1 MNREEFKVLQDKVE
15 DSIIDVNTLEDL
27 KTNRVEVAN
36 VVVDAASVIGLQ
48 VVELLK
54 WIAKLEDAPSSSAP
68 PSARSHG
75 IILSTILIDEG
86 GSEVMSPGT
95 WCSSIQR

>member
-48 VVELLK
+48 VVELPK
-54 WIAKLEDAPSSSAP
+54 RIEKMEDAPSSSAP
-68 PSARSHG
+68 PSAWSY
-75 IILSTILIDEG
+75 
-86 GSEVMSPGT
+86 P
-95 WCSSIQR
+95 